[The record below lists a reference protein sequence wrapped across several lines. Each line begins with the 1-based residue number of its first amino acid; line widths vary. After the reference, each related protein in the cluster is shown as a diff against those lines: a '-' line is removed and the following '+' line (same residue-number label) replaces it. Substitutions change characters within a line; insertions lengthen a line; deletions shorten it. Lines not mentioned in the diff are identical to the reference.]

1 MDEAPKKRAE
11 PEPVEAEIE
20 DALPRMR
27 VAADLVREPPR
38 ALAQAPTTG
47 VAVYAAAAGLASVVP
62 IPFIDGVLTGVARG
76 SAVRRIAGRR
86 GVRLTRDA
94 RKTLAG
100 ISITRPTGTGAAR
113 LLRMALSRALAP
125 IRIASRIEDATATV
139 LSAILLDHYLAT
151 SDRRV
156 GSPLDDREARRVR
169 DAMESAFSASGLE
182 SLRTLPLGALEV
194 AVGAGRAAFSIDSED
209 RGPVERFVD
218 TLLDGA
224 ADAPSEWME
233 RLRVLFDTALVGE
246 GSTREERG

>member
-1 MDEAPKKRAE
+1 VEEAPKKHAE
-11 PEPVEAEIE
+11 PELVDAEIE
-20 DALPRMR
+20 EPRPRTR
-27 VAADLVREPPR
+27 VAQELTREPPR

-47 VAVYAAAAGLASVVP
+47 VAVYAAAAGLVSVVP
-62 IPFIDGVLTGVARG
+62 IPFVDGILTGVARG

-86 GVRLTRDA
+86 GVRLTREA
-94 RKTLAG
+94 RKTLAS

-113 LLRMALSRALAP
+113 LLRMALSRALSP
-125 IRIASRIEDATATV
+125 IRIASRVEDATATV

-151 SDRRV
+151 SSRRV

-182 SLRTLPLGALEV
+182 SLRTLPLGALDV
-194 AVGAGRAAFSIDSED
+194 FLGAGRAAFAIDSED

-224 ADAPSEWME
+224 ADAPSEWSE
-233 RLRVLFDTALVGE
+233 RLRVLFDEALV
-246 GSTREERG
+246 REERG